1 MAAVL
6 LGATPALAADG
17 DITATVDTSTG
28 TASGTTW
35 TSTDANGVVITKSS
49 GNIITNGATEWPN
62 QNVGISLIF
71 GTDGANTNGQPVT
84 VTISPKNSEYYVSS
98 YSMSVRGISGDPVVF
113 TAGSTTVT
121 SGNDEQT
128 FSVSDIAEDSTASFT
143 IVSGNSEE
151 LNHDKKAILSS
162 FTVTLSAKSTN
173 SVYTP
178 ITRNAGWSVTGCS
191 SAANENGSANK
202 TGDISNVIDE
212 NPATYWHNDWNAC
225 SGVTDR
231 HFFILDLG
239 EESEFD
245 ACSFLQRSDDVAWN
259 GAFAEAKIFVSSEAF
274 ADISHN
280 TISSYLEANTPSL
293 TATIQPS
300 LRNEVQYFDFPET
313 QTGRYLLVVASQT
326 SNPGNGTNPANKFA
340 CLAEFNLYT
349 LDKSGFIQPDT
360 ANAQLSAKKEEALA
374 ALRLWNGIL
383 STEEIATFTSAI
395 NSVPAFESPVS
406 QTALTAR
413 LDEVEAAFSTTQAV
427 TLAEGRVVTIKNV
440 RRNEYLT
447 NLAATGKNNTM
458 TTVTER
464 GKWVIL
470 RDNADFIL
478 LNPEAGAFLAANDVA
493 TTTTGKAAAAR
504 FQLGSHSAEG
514 AVAIKFTNNNNGLN
528 VDTGGHNL
536 VTYDA
541 ADNGSSWVIS
551 AAGTKAA
558 DLATDGTKYYRIRSN
573 RATWDN
579 GSCTPNGSLLGILTV
594 AGGDSTGAEAQVRC
608 SKDGI
613 GSLWTIEATDTEGQ
627 VYLRNAAADFT
638 GQDACFGLFGDG
650 NTCKTG
656 ATPSAVMVEQAKG
669 AVGSEYTRTNPYALS
684 IRTTPG
690 QSQFLDMS
698 NGKEPKFNGWSKV
711 DNNQNNNGGI
721 FYFEE
726 ATDAAEVI
734 NAYIAGVT
742 DAIPTA
748 ENAKATVASYG
759 SVSALWDEQ
768 AVEQAN
774 SAIDALTFPTAAAS
788 SVKEAN
794 DIYSNPTV
802 EGLDEIIN
810 TLIASADG
818 KMVQFENAGRNN
830 GTGHFM
836 GYGSWTRGTQ
846 TNNEVVNILTD
857 RRDLNTFWI
866 VTKQE
871 NTNRFYLQS
880 HGSNR
885 YIGSQSSLETA
896 IPTTTDFTQAY
907 GYDLRPISDGLIA
920 ICDDHA
926 SYPAIHDGDTDNS
939 TFHVV
944 KWNTAGAASQWR
956 VAEFEDLAD
965 QISVSVDGGSIYF
978 THETETLAKHESYS
992 EHHVI
997 TVTNAPEEEGTEP
1010 EGAYALEQPQTISAN
1025 QIYANTNPAGFI
1037 AVVSA
1042 LQNDGRYT
1050 VTVPAG
1056 FFKVGDDKLSAPV
1069 AVTFEVNNGETTG
1082 ISDITADGNNAPA
1095 EYFNLQG
1102 VRVDRPEGG
1111 VFIMRQGNTVKKVY
1125 VK

>member
-1 MAAVL
+1 MKRTL
-6 LGATPALAADG
+6 LTSALAIALGFSSAYAADG
-17 DITATVDTSTG
+17 DITVTVDYSNG
-28 TASGTTW
+28 SVAGRTW
-35 TSTDANGVVITKSS
+35 TSTATP
-49 GNIITNGATEWPN
+49 GATVSMNGGDLLEN
-62 QNVGISLIF
+62 NGYLF
-71 GTDGANTNGQPVT
+71 FNTAAQTRT
-84 VTISPKNSEYYVSS
+84 VTIASTSDEYYVSA
-98 YSMSVRGISGDPVVF
+98 YTMSVTSESTDVVTF
-113 TAGSTTVT
+113 TAGTQSVASSPTP
-121 SGNDEQT
+121 QT
-128 FSVSDIAEDSTASFT
+128 FAVSGITEEETASFT
-143 IVSGNSEE
+143 ITPAVAEA
-151 LNHDKKAILSS
+151 KKATVKE

-245 ACSFLQRSDDVAWN
+245 ACSFLQRSDNVAWN

-274 ADISHN
+274 ADISHS

-340 CLAEFNLYT
+340 CLAEINLY
-349 LDKSGFIQPDT
+349 IQPDT
-360 ANAQLSAKKEEALA
+360 ANAQLSAKKEGALA

-613 GSLWTIEATDTEGQ
+613 GSLWTIEATDAEGQ

-748 ENAKATVASYG
+748 ENAKATAASYG

-857 RRDLNTFWI
+857 RRDLNSFWI

-944 KWNTAGAASQWR
+944 KWNTVGAASQWR

-1010 EGAYALEQPQTISAN
+1010 EGAYALEQPLTISAN
-1025 QIYANTNPAGFI
+1025 QIYTNTNPAGFI

-1042 LQNDGRYT
+1042 LQEDGRYT

-1082 ISDITADGNNAPA
+1082 ISDITAAGNYAPA